1 MFLAVSVVPVNKII
15 SPKIRTVVLCTRT
28 NRDISWNVGESTPV
42 LFHLHLPK
50 TVPTLIQ
57 YRAPFRMKTAL
68 KESVYKGV
76 YKGVCFAAVGTLR
89 NMWIG
94 AQKHDSYM
102 NASKASRKSDK
113 RTSRYESRARTS
125 GSLSPSKWKG
135 LILTSC
141 DWRFLFFA
149 RRPLV
154 AKFWH
159 ILVDSHLQK
168 RLIWMDFQIRP
179 LPWPG
184 PVEVGL
190 RVHATKKFDRR
201 LH

>member
-1 MFLAVSVVPVNKII
+1 MLCILSTRLLVYQLSAIYWHFRLFVRFLWVRLSAMICFFTCTISIQAYLSQWTNTAMII
-15 SPKIRTVVLCTRT
+15 
-28 NRDISWNVGESTPV
+28 
-42 LFHLHLPK
+42 
-50 TVPTLIQ
+50 
-57 YRAPFRMKTAL
+57 
-68 KESVYKGV
+68 
-76 YKGVCFAAVGTLR
+76 FAAVGTLR

-94 AQKHDSYM
+94 AQKHESYM
-102 NASKASRKSDK
+102 NASKASKKSDK

-190 RVHATKKFDRR
+190 RVRATKKFDRR